1 MVCLFVDYPVTGE
14 FPLTKYFTTYVVNK
28 LFFHPVPLFVQFS
41 GGIAT
46 NFSTFSKS
54 FERTLDRG
62 VTYLLDDVNCTGNE
76 SRIDECRHPGVSL
89 QDCRSEPGLIAGVIC
104 DISPGNILV
113 GYTVILLN
121 NITILY

>member
-1 MVCLFVDYPVTGE
+1 MVGLFVDYPVTGE

-46 NFSTFSKS
+46 NFSTKS

-76 SRIDECRHPGVSL
+76 SRIVECRHLGVSV
-89 QDCRSEPGLIAGVIC
+89 QKCRSGSIAGVIC

-113 GYTVILLN
+113 GYTAILLN
-121 NITILY
+121 NITILCACV